1 MKVSAAF
8 EGIKTWLPFFFPS
21 LPLLACSFLL
31 VYVIYSD
38 AAQLRSGWVHPFAI
52 TTLFFPIITM
62 IYFKN
67 ILLVSTVTNL
77 PKLCIL
83 SFSYCLICVLS
94 LFAIY
99 FSTLFLPICFKS
111 LFLSTPSLV
120 PCSLHLVFSIPYLTA
135 PPSSA
140 INCFRFS
147 KIFSSEHLK
156 FISQTSRPEAELF
169 ENQNKL
175 ELVKACREG
184 QACFLI

>member
-67 ILLVSTVTNL
+67 ILLLSTVTNL

-147 KIFSSEHLK
+147 KIFLQSISSLFHKPATLK
-156 FISQTSRPEAELF
+156 LSFLKTKISWSLSKPAEKD
-169 ENQNKL
+169 KL
-175 ELVKACREG
+175 V
-184 QACFLI
+184 F